1 MDFHGQHIVVTG
13 GSSGIGLVTAQLLAS
28 RGARVSLIA
37 RRQALLDEAV
47 AGIGEH
53 AAGFAADVGVKAEL
67 DAALDAAAAQF
78 GPIHGLFANAG
89 LTGGFTPISASRAGS
104 RSSSLPDVVRRS
116 DSRCQARM
124 SSGSLTPAPEP
135 WPRCPS

>member
-37 RRQALLDEAV
+37 RRKELLDEAV

-53 AAGFAADVGVKAEL
+53 AAGS
-67 DAALDAAAAQF
+67 
-78 GPIHGLFANAG
+78 
-89 LTGGFTPISASRAGS
+89 TPPSPRPRRTSG
-104 RSSSLPDVVRRS
+104 RSTACSP
-116 DSRCQARM
+116 
-124 SSGSLTPAPEP
+124 TPG
-135 WPRCPS
+135 